1 MRPTHSLTMKPAITL
16 ALSYTFALAAA
27 STYPK
32 LQWDPA
38 TISTCIEW
46 FDNGGLDTCESIR
59 SLFNIS
65 PQDFHTW
72 NPSVG
77 SDCKPWEY
85 QSYCILTKERL
96 ASLTSTKTTAAVTT
110 TTTTSTTS
118 TTHTPSPTA
127 WNALGCY
134 TDDDARFPVLE
145 KQVRSADSAL
155 TIPSCEDACWKASN
169 GTVLYAGVKQGNQ
182 CWCSSFVGGQ
192 TARNEADCN
201 TPCSGDE
208 AAICGGTNRINV
220 FEPVTTKSTPTSV
233 STSTRST
240 ETVESTTTAIHTTTL
255 TSGASKGR
263 RA

>member
-1 MRPTHSLTMKPAITL
+1 MKPAFTL
-16 ALSYTFALAAA
+16 ALSYTFALTAAD
-27 STYPK
+27 YFPE

-38 TISTCIEW
+38 TISTCVDW
-46 FDNGGLDTCESIR
+46 FDNGGSDTCESIR

-65 PQDFHTW
+65 AQDFHDW

-77 SDCKPWEY
+77 LDCKPWDY

-96 ASLTSTKTTAAVTT
+96 ASLTLTKTTATATT
-110 TTTTSTTS
+110 TTKTTSTTQA
-118 TTHTPSPTA
+118 PSPTV

-134 TDDDARFPVLE
+134 TDDDASFPVLE

-169 GTVLYAGVKQGNQ
+169 LTVLYAGVKQGDQ
-182 CWCSSFVGGQ
+182 CWCGSFVGGQ

-201 TPCSGDE
+201 IPCSGDK

-220 FEPVTTKSTPTSV
+220 FEPVTTQVTTTSV
-233 STSTRST
+233 STSTRTT
-240 ETVESTTTAIHTTTL
+240 ETTESTTTAIHTTTL
-255 TSGASKGR
+255 TSGARKGR
-263 RA
+263 GA